1 MEKFERAPQEPQ
13 STEEAVSRFLDGD
26 NNAAVSFLRNHR
38 DEIGEFCLQI
48 RDTYQKNDTA
58 TPFLELAKLIDS
70 LL

>member
-1 MEKFERAPQEPQ
+1 MEKFERDPQEPQ

-38 DEIGEFCLQI
+38 DAIGEFCLQV
-48 RDTYQKNDTA
+48 RDTYQKHDTA
-58 TPFLELAKLIDS
+58 TPFLKLAELIDS

>member
-38 DEIGEFCLQI
+38 DEIGDFCLQV
-48 RDTYQKNDTA
+48 RDTYQEHDTA
-58 TPFLELAKLIDS
+58 TPFLKLAELIDS